1 MKLTHWLPFL
11 NLAGFLYMIGLNASA
26 NALPLNGLTTGELS
40 DLYPN
45 LFVPAGF
52 TFSIWGVI
60 YFFLLVHTVF
70 QVREGFRP
78 APHLAIARIDG
89 FYLFSCLLNGN
100 WIFAW
105 HFQYTVFSLVLMVG
119 LLLTLGVI
127 YIRLRPFRRQAG
139 ILEKLV
145 LTVPFSI
152 YFAWISIA
160 TVANATAVLV
170 DFGWNGWG
178 LDEVTWT
185 MVMLFVATVIT
196 LLVLFR
202 EKDFFYG
209 LVPIWAFFGILSKRL
224 SIDSSPEI
232 LIPVLGGCM
241 AVMGLGVL
249 WAGYHELVQINK
261 QHE

>member
-1 MKLTHWLPFL
+1 MNFTRWLSWV
-11 NLAGFLYMIGLNASA
+11 NLVGFLYMILLNALA
-26 NALPLNGLTTGELS
+26 NALPLNGLTTGQLS

-60 YFFLLVHTVF
+60 YLFLLAHLVF
-70 QVREGFRP
+70 QVREGLRP
-78 APHLAIARIDG
+78 NPHPAIERIHG
-89 FYLFSCLLNGN
+89 LFLFSCLLNGN
-100 WIFAW
+100 WIAAW
-105 HFQYTVFSLVLMVG
+105 HFQYTAFSLVLMVG
-119 LLLTLGVI
+119 LLLNLGVI

-170 DFGWNGWG
+170 DFGWDGWG

-185 MVMLFVATVIT
+185 VVMLCVATAIT
-196 LLVLFR
+196 LLVVLR

-209 LVPIWAFFGILSKRL
+209 LVSIWAFFGILSKRL
-224 SIDSSPEI
+224 AIDSSPEI

-241 AVMGLGVL
+241 AVMGLGIL
-249 WAGYHELVQINK
+249 WTGHHDLSRIK
-261 QHE
+261 QQPE